1 MDKTKFNMERN
12 YDFEGSG
19 SSQGG
24 SWLVVQA
31 PSEKNGDEPYFLMD
45 KEKVTFIQGYLDKI
59 EVRGPL
65 EPKDRL
71 PERNEVVLTM
81 SIPTPE
87 GVKQYRVSFSDHWKN
102 PVVATVVN
110 CLAGAVYNLP
120 DWNQGLKISL
130 YSKKVEGKTPIM
142 RASVR
147 FLNSDE
153 FIPAAHPWDEA
164 TGWFNGVPRSDV
176 AGDHSEENAFWIDL
190 AKKTAAKFNG
200 AGGPVSIQ
208 KKTEKDRIYTITANI
223 NQKAGEMNTDMAIQ
237 AALDKLKKWS
247 EALDPELTVDEVTKI
262 KKTISAIAAKN
273 GLIGDVTNW
282 KWFPKTE
289 PEVDDLP
296 F

>member
-1 MDKTKFNMERN
+1 MERN

-24 SWLVVQA
+24 SWIVVQA
-31 PSEKNGDEPYFLMD
+31 PSKKNGDDPFFLME

-65 EPKDRL
+65 EPKGLL
-71 PERNEVVLTM
+71 PERNEIVLTM
-81 SIPTPE
+81 SIPRPD
-87 GVKQYRVSFSDHWKN
+87 GVKQFRVSFSDHWKN

-130 YSKKVEGKTPIM
+130 YSKKVERKAAIM
-142 RASVR
+142 RASLR

-153 FIPAAHPWDEA
+153 FIPAAYPWNEA
-164 TGWFNGVPRSDV
+164 TGWFDGVPRSDV
-176 AGDHSEENAFWIDL
+176 AGDHSEENAFWLDL
-190 AKKTAAKFNG
+190 AKKIAAKFNKTE
-200 AGGPVSIQ
+200 GPVNIQ
-208 KKTEKDRIYTITANI
+208 KPVEDRISAITANI
-223 NQKAGEMNTDMAIQ
+223 NKKAGDMNTDIAIQ
-237 AALDKLKKWS
+237 ASLDKLKKWS
-247 EALDPELTVDEVTKI
+247 DGLTPELTVEEVGKV
-262 KKTISAIAAKN
+262 KKTIVAIAAKN
-273 GLIGDVTNW
+273 GLVGDVTNW
-282 KWFPKTE
+282 KWFPKSE